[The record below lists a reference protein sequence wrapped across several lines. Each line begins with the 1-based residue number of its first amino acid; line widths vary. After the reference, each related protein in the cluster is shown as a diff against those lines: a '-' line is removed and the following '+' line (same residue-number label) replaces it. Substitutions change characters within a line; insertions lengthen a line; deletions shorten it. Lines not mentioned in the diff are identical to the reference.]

1 MRLAF
6 WRKGKDEGAT
16 EAAAPAVVQPRPA
29 GRSFFNAAM
38 FRTARQPAAEAVA
51 PPPQLGDLDLRALG
65 HALNRK
71 RAWVLVPTA
80 LALLLSLLAVNL
92 ITPRYKSE
100 ARILIDGR
108 ENVFLRPNGERNEDR
123 TALDA
128 EAVTSQVQ
136 LLLSRDLARDI
147 IKKNKLA
154 DRPEFD
160 PVLDGMS
167 PIKTLLALFGIGRDP
182 FSMTPEERVLD
193 SYYERLTAYAVDKS
207 RVMVIEF
214 QSRDPEL
221 AARVAN
227 SIADGYLTM
236 QQGARQ
242 EQAKAAGQWL
252 SGEIDNLRKKVSD
265 AESRAEEFR
274 SKSSL
279 FIGTNNTSLS
289 NQQLGEINTQ
299 LNNARALKSDAESR
313 SRMIKDMLQS
323 GRPIE
328 SSEVLNSELIR
339 RLSEQR
345 VTLRAQLAEQSS
357 TLLDGHPRIKELKA
371 QLGDLDRQLREEAA
385 KLSRSLENDARIAAG
400 RVDGLT
406 NSLEQVKKQATSTNG
421 QDVQARALERE
432 AKAQRD
438 LLETYLAKYREA
450 TTRENIEAAPTD
462 GRIISRAI
470 VSNTPAYPK
479 KLPIV
484 LIATLAT
491 LMLSAGSIVTG
502 ELLRMTAPRPAMAVA
517 RAAPAFAEQPVA
529 TAPVAER
536 PVVAAPAPLVAP
548 TSAPVVE
555 PAPIPVAVPTA
566 AAAPAPVAAAPEP
579 VVRETHPE
587 LAANV
592 GEIEKL
598 AQTLRAAGAAAKK
611 ITILGTG
618 QQDKIAL
625 TALTL
630 ARLLSRSAKVVLVD
644 LSSASPE
651 LRAVSNDP
659 AAPGLAELML
669 GEASFGQ
676 VITKDRMSAV
686 HMVSMGRAGADRAL
700 LQSPRLTMALDAL
713 LRVYDH
719 VLLDAGTAADLPAGL
734 LTSQARAVVMPE
746 PSMGAEARRLLAE
759 QLKAVGFAEV
769 SMLHSDV
776 DPAAANAPAQVAAA

>member
-6 WRKGKDEGAT
+6 WRTGKDRGSN
-16 EAAAPAVVQPRPA
+16 EASVQAARPSTFRKSIFSNTLFKSAPRPA
-29 GRSFFNAAM
+29 PAGIAA
-38 FRTARQPAAEAVA
+38 PV
-51 PPPQLGDLDLRALG
+51 PQLGDLDLRALG

-71 RAWVLVPTA
+71 RAWVLIPTA
-80 LALLLSLLAVNL
+80 LALMLSLAAVNL

-108 ENVFLRPNGERNEDR
+108 ENIFLRPNGERNEER
-123 TALDA
+123 TALDP

-154 DRPEFD
+154 ERPEFD
-160 PVLDGMS
+160 PVLDGLS
-167 PIKTLLALFGIGRDP
+167 PLKSLLALVGIGRDP

-193 SYYERLTAYAVDKS
+193 AYYERLTAYAVDKS
-207 RVMVIEF
+207 RVVVIEF
-214 QSRDPEL
+214 QSRDPDL
-221 AARVAN
+221 AARIAN

-252 SGEIDNLRKKVSD
+252 SGEIDNLRKKVAD
-265 AESRAEEFR
+265 AESRAEDFR

-299 LNNARALKSDAESR
+299 LNNARALKSDAESKA
-313 SRMIKDMLQS
+313 RMIKDMLQT

-357 TLLDGHPRIKELKA
+357 TLLDNHPRIKELKA
-371 QLGDLDRQLREEAA
+371 QLTDLDRQLRDEAA
-385 KLSRSLENDARIAAG
+385 KLSRSLDNDARIASG
-400 RVDGLT
+400 RVEGLS
-406 NSLEQVKKQATSTNG
+406 NNLEQVKKQATSSNG

-438 LLETYLAKYREA
+438 LLESYLAKYREA
-450 TTRENIEAAPTD
+450 TTRENIEAAPAD

-502 ELLRMTAPRPAMAVA
+502 ELLRMTAPRPAMVAVA
-517 RAAPAFAEQPVA
+517 PRVAPVMAEAPAFVA
-529 TAPVAER
+529 PM
-536 PVVAAPAPLVAP
+536 PVAAPAPVVAA
-548 TSAPVVE
+548 TPVP
-555 PAPIPVAVPTA
+555 PAPDFVPE
-566 AAAPAPVAAAPEP
+566 PVAAAPA
-579 VVRETHPE
+579 VAVRDTHPD
-587 LAANV
+587 LMAGV
-592 GEIEKL
+592 SEIERL
-598 AQTLRAAGAAAKK
+598 AQQFRAAGAAARK

-618 QQDKIAL
+618 QPDKIAL

-630 ARLLSRSAKVVLVD
+630 ARLLARSAKVVLVD
-644 LSSASPE
+644 LSANSPE
-651 LRAVSNDP
+651 LKAVSNDP
-659 AAPGLAELML
+659 MAPGLAELML

-676 VITKDRMSAV
+676 VITRDRMSAV
-686 HMVSMGRAGADRAL
+686 HMVSTGRAGADRAL
-700 LQSPRLTMALDAL
+700 LQSPRLSMALDAL

-734 LTSQARAVVMPE
+734 LTSQARAVVMPDM
-746 PSMGAEARRLLAE
+746 SMTADARALMAE

-769 SMLHSDV
+769 AMLQ
-776 DPAAANAPAQVAAA
+776 AAPSPVAASGSGAQVAAA